1 MKSFRNLKKAL
12 SITLAGAFFSSLAA
26 CGVGTDVN
34 QVIDDSQIS
43 ALARKKSTAKLTF
56 AIHMAADNNL
66 YTAGLDDINEMEA
79 GLPENANVIV
89 LFDGARQ
96 GDSKIYKIK
105 KDQNGYDRNIVSET
119 LDDKGFIIPP
129 SKEIDSGDPQVFAKF
144 VDWVTKNYPGD
155 VNFISIWNHGSG
167 IFRAKDGTNEKNY
180 PLNGSA
186 IIQKPIKQTGS
197 FSSLFDKTFKAS
209 NDMSGQSFASDDNG
223 GEMHLK
229 DLKPA
234 LDLAVRNLGRKVDI
248 FGFDTCLMGYMETAY
263 QLKDH
268 ANYLVASEELE
279 PGDGWDYDG
288 FLKSVGRSSYTAKDI
303 ATKLVETYGK
313 SYMPGGTQS
322 GRDITL
328 SAIDINQLV
337 SGLVPAIND
346 YADELKSNLPSVKA
360 TIDKVR
366 NSTQM
371 FYNKDSADLGHFLSL
386 MAKESEGRSP
396 ALNKLAAEYKKT
408 VVAET
413 HYGTSVSNASGL
425 QVYFPKSS
433 MYYNRKYD
441 SVADIKFAENPNW
454 GNFLKAFVGK

>member
-1 MKSFRNLKKAL
+1 MKNFRSLKKAL
-12 SITLAGAFFSSLAA
+12 SVTLTGVFLSSLAA
-26 CGVGTDVN
+26 CGVNTDINQLVDETQVN
-34 QVIDDSQIS
+34 
-43 ALARKKSTAKLTF
+43 ALAKRKSTAKFTF

-79 GLPENANVIV
+79 GLPDNVNVIV
-89 LFDGARQ
+89 LFDGAKQ

-105 KDQNGYDRNIVSET
+105 KDTNGYDRNIISEV
-119 LDDKGFIIPP
+119 LDDNGYIIPS
-129 SKEIDSGDPQVFAKF
+129 SKEIDSGDPKVFAKF

-167 IFRAKDGTNEKNY
+167 IFRVKDGINEKNY

-186 IIQKPIKQTGS
+186 IIQKPIKQFGS
-197 FSSLFDKTFKAS
+197 FSSLFDKSFTPS
-209 NDMSGQSFASDDNG
+209 NDINNKSFASDDNG
-223 GEMHLK
+223 GEMHLR
-229 DLKPA
+229 DLTPA
-234 LDLAVRNLGRKVDI
+234 LDLAMKNLGRKVDI

-263 QLKDH
+263 QIKDH
-268 ANYLVASEELE
+268 ANYLVASEEVE

-288 FLKSVGRSSYTAKDI
+288 FLKAVGRSGYDPKEI
-303 ATKLVETYGK
+303 ATRVVEAYGK
-313 SYMPGGTQS
+313 SYMPGGSQS
-322 GRDITL
+322 GRDVTL
-328 SAIDINQLV
+328 AAIDVTQLG
-337 SGLVPAIND
+337 SGLVPSLNS
-346 YADELKSNLPSVKA
+346 YADELKSNLPSVKS
-360 TIDKVR
+360 TVDRVR

-396 ALNKLAAEYKKT
+396 ALNKLATEYKKT

-413 HYGTSVSNASGL
+413 HYGSSVSNASGL

-433 MYYNRKYD
+433 MYYNKKYD

-454 GNFLKAFVGK
+454 GNFLKAFVNK